1 MDPIAI
7 PIITAA
13 GRGFA
18 FADLYA
24 IGLIFCGVALF
35 AAIGALS
42 HQGDRAF
49 SASII
54 YLGLGAGAAL
64 AIELIGLNWL
74 EPVEDAE
81 LIERVSELA
90 LIIALF
96 GAGLKLDRAFT
107 RRSWSGVA
115 RLLLI
120 AMPLTIAGVA
130 LFGHE
135 VMGLSLG
142 AAVILGAILAP
153 TDPVLA
159 GDIGVGP
166 PGDEEEQE
174 PNFSITGEAGMNDG
188 LAFPFIFAGLFILDP
203 GGTDWIA
210 DWLLADVVY
219 ALGVGLLIGV
229 LVGFGVAALTVRLR
243 NSRLLSPT
251 FDGWLAIPTVLLIY
265 GLTETAGAYGFIA
278 AFAGGVAFRRYE
290 RSHEIN
296 GRVHE
301 GAETVEKFGELTV
314 ILLFGS
320 MLSISGLEAPGWS
333 GWLLVPVL
341 LLVIRPLSVAI
352 ATTGSRNVPYRERVL
367 PRLVRRSRDRVD
379 LLRGDRGGRRPAA
392 RAGDE
397 RDRLDGFRLRPRL
410 DPRARDHGDAAQSG
424 AAARAR
430 VGPGEAAAAL
440 DEPRW
445 RRQGAPTR
453 AGREL
458 SG

>member
-1 MDPIAI
+1 MINLETLI
-7 PIITAA
+7 PIAA
-13 GRGFA
+13 GRGWS
-18 FADLYA
+18 FADLYVVGLVFCA
-24 IGLIFCGVALF
+24 IAIF

-54 YLGLGAGAAL
+54 YLGLGALAAV
-64 AIELIGLNWL
+64 AIEVLDLSWI
-74 EPVEDAE
+74 EPIDDAR
-81 LIERVSELA
+81 LIERISELA

-115 RLLLI
+115 RLLII
-120 AMPLTIAGVA
+120 AMPLTIAAVA
-130 LFGHE
+130 LFGNQ

-203 GGTDWIA
+203 GGTDWIGE
-210 DWLLADVVY
+210 WVLSDVVY
-219 ALGVGLLIGV
+219 AVAVGVGIGAA
-229 LVGFGVAALTVRLR
+229 VGFGAAALAVRLR
-243 NSRLLSPT
+243 ARRMLSPT

-278 AFAGGVAFRRYE
+278 AFIGGLAFRRYE
-290 RSHEIN
+290 RSHELN

-301 GAETVEKFGELTV
+301 GAETVEKFGELAV

-320 MLSISGLEAPGWS
+320 MISISGLEAPGLT
-333 GWLLVPVL
+333 GWLLVPAL
-341 LLVIRPLSVAI
+341 LLVIRPVSVAI
-352 ATTGSRNVPYRERVL
+352 ATIGSSNVPYRERFFLGWFGVRGIGSIYYAAIVAEASQLSPDAANVIVWTSLVCVL
-367 PRLVRRSRDRVD
+367 VSIVVHGVTATPLSQALLPEPGSDLARRRLRWTS
-379 LLRGDRGGRRPAA
+379 RGG
-392 RAGDE
+392 G
-397 RDRLDGFRLRPRL
+397 GK
-410 DPRARDHGDAAQSG
+410 
-424 AAARAR
+424 
-430 VGPGEAAAAL
+430 
-440 DEPRW
+440 EPS
-445 RRQGAPTR
+445 
-453 AGREL
+453 E
-458 SG
+458 

>member
-7 PIITAA
+7 PMITAA

-24 IGLIFCGVALF
+24 IGLIFCAVALF

-229 LVGFGVAALTVRLR
+229 LVGFGVAALTVHLR

-296 GRVHE
+296 GRVHD
-301 GAETVEKFGELTV
+301 GAETVEKIGELTV

-352 ATTGSRNVPYRERVL
+352 ATTGSRNVPYRERFFLAWFGVRGIGSIYYAAIAAGAVQLPGPATNVIVWTAFVCVL
-367 PRLVRRSRDRVD
+367 VSILVHGITATPLSQALLPEPGSDLAKRRLRWTS
-379 LLRGDRGGRRPAA
+379 RGG
-392 RAGDE
+392 G
-397 RDRLDGFRLRPRL
+397 GK
-410 DPRARDHGDAAQSG
+410 
-424 AAARAR
+424 
-430 VGPGEAAAAL
+430 
-440 DEPRW
+440 EPRPEP
-445 RRQGAPTR
+445 A
-453 AGREL
+453 E
-458 SG
+458 S